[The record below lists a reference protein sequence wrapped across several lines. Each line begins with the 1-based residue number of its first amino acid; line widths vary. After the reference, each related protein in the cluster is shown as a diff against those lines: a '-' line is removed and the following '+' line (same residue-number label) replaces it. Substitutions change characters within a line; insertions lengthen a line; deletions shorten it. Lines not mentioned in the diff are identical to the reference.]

1 MPDDWK
7 KLDPTTMEEIE
18 ADGSRGD
25 FMAVVTRR
33 ELDDEITQVGP
44 IIENL

>member
-1 MPDDWK
+1 
-7 KLDPTTMEEIE
+7 MEEIE